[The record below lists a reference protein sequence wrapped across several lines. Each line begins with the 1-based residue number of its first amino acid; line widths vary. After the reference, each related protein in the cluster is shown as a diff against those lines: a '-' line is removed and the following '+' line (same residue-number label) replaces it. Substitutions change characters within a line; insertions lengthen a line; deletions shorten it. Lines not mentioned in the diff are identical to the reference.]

1 MNSQK
6 WVLLAAFA
14 FAFLLGGCNQGKT
27 PTQKEEAAREW
38 NGARSAVLTS
48 LANEQYKSGNFDK
61 ARRTVDEAL
70 KMTPESEPLHVLS
83 AKLAIENGQLELGE
97 QELALARKYN
107 PNDPEAYYLTGVV
120 YQRWQ
125 KPQLAYDYYHQ
136 ASAKAP
142 AELAYVLAEAEMLV
156 ALDRSPEALT
166 LLQGKV
172 VYFEHSG
179 AIRDVVG
186 QLLMQAGR
194 YPEAVAS
201 FREASILAE
210 DDQGTRE
217 RLASALFH
225 NNEFREAADIL
236 SRLVQTDAFN
246 KRADLFTM
254 LGECQL
260 ALGKPREA
268 RYSFE
273 SASSLDQYDAHIW
286 ECLGRAALE
295 QGDLHRAE
303 LSLGRSIKLDSTVS
317 DAHLLLGYTLL
328 RQDKLAPALAEFQ
341 KANSI
346 EPRDTVSLCMVGYTL
361 AKMGHTDE
369 AFQTYAKVLKIHPG
383 DDMARTLMA
392 DVDGK

>member
-1 MNSQK
+1 
-6 WVLLAAFA
+6 
-14 FAFLLGGCNQGKT
+14 LLGGCQQGRT

-38 NGARSAVLTS
+38 NGARSSVLTS

-61 ARRTVDEAL
+61 CRRTVDEAL
-70 KMTPESEPLHVLS
+70 KMTPDSEPLHVLS
-83 AKLAIENGQLELGE
+83 AKLAIENGQLEVAE

-107 PNDPEAYYLTGVV
+107 PNDPEPFYLSGVV
-120 YQRWQ
+120 CQRWQ

-136 ASAKAP
+136 ASGKAP
-142 AELAYVLAEAEMLV
+142 AELAYVLAESEMLV
-156 ALDRSPEALT
+156 ALDHAAEALT

-194 YPEAVAS
+194 YPEAVVS

-210 DDQGTRE
+210 DDQGIRE

-225 NNEFREAADIL
+225 VNEYREAAEIL
-236 SRLVQTDAFN
+236 ARLTQLEAFA

-260 ALGKPREA
+260 GLGKSREA

-273 SASSLDQYDAHIW
+273 TASGLDQYNAHIW
-286 ECLGRAALE
+286 QCLGRAALE
-295 QGDLHRAE
+295 TGDFRRAE
-303 LSLGRSIKLDSTVS
+303 LALGRSVKLDGSVA
-317 DAHLLLGYTLL
+317 DAHLLLGYTHL
-328 RQDKLAPALAEFQ
+328 RQNKLSEALAEFQ
-341 KANSI
+341 KASAI
-346 EPRDTVSLCMVGYTL
+346 EPRDTVTLCMVGYAL
-361 AKMGHTDE
+361 QKMGRSDE
-369 AFQTYAKVLKIHPG
+369 AFQTYAKALKIKPG